1 MKPNTVFKRAYNRG
15 LARLPAYAIASD
27 IGSEPSWSRALAV
40 SRTTVRAIF
49 SAFAATG
56 LIAYDGRRKALL
68 RQPVPADFYAE
79 GETEQ
84 VGAIVEKQFM
94 QWILH
99 GDCKPGQ
106 QINALELS
114 RQFGVS
120 ASAVRDYLNRF
131 PRYGLLERRPSGSW
145 VFKGFTQDFAEE
157 LCEVRS
163 MFELRSALRFISLA
177 DEEPAWAE
185 LSRIRNEHLALLK
198 EAETRF
204 TDFSALDERF
214 HRCIND
220 ASRNR
225 FVVGFYD
232 VISMIFHYHY
242 QWNKQD
248 ERKRNIAAMH
258 EHLTYIDALQRRDA
272 SAVTQSCNAH
282 MATARLTLL
291 ASIRRRSRRHRCRSP
306 VALPRASGRRRT
318 VAGPVPPLRA
328 RMSCFQLPTI
338 RSQLMNASCFMTE
351 RIVRRSAGLEK
362 NRNLLMRLRQAALNA
377 RSPTNSHPLN
387 GATGEVQAL
396 VVGVQPHQFDAPMER

>member
-15 LARLPAYAIASD
+15 LARLRTYAIATD
-27 IGSEPSWSRALAV
+27 IGSEPTWSRALAV

-68 RQPVPADFYAE
+68 RHPDSADFYPE
-79 GETEQ
+79 VETEQ

-114 RQFGVS
+114 RHFGVS
-120 ASAVRDYLNRF
+120 PSAVRDYLNRF
-131 PRYGLLERRPSGSW
+131 PRYGLLERQPSGSW

-177 DEEPAWAE
+177 DDEPAWAE
-185 LSRIRNEHLALLK
+185 LSRIRNDHLALLK

-214 HRCIND
+214 HRCVND

-225 FVVGFYD
+225 FIVGFYD

-242 QWNKQD
+242 QWNKRD
-248 ERKRNIAAMH
+248 ERQRNIAAMH

-291 ASIRRRSRRHRCRSP
+291 ASIQGIRDAPDPDRPWRFPGRLAGGELSQDRSRH
-306 VALPRASGRRRT
+306 
-318 VAGPVPPLRA
+318 
-328 RMSCFQLPTI
+328 
-338 RSQLMNASCFMTE
+338 
-351 RIVRRSAGLEK
+351 
-362 NRNLLMRLRQAALNA
+362 
-377 RSPTNSHPLN
+377 
-387 GATGEVQAL
+387 
-396 VVGVQPHQFDAPMER
+396 

>member
-1 MKPNTVFKRAYNRG
+1 MRH
-15 LARLPAYAIASD
+15 
-27 IGSEPSWSRALAV
+27 
-40 SRTTVRAIF
+40 
-49 SAFAATG
+49 
-56 LIAYDGRRKALL
+56 
-68 RQPVPADFYAE
+68 PVPADFYPE
-79 GETEQ
+79 VETEQ

-120 ASAVRDYLNRF
+120 PSAVRDYLNRF

-145 VFKGFTQDFAEE
+145 VFKGFTEDFAEE

-177 DEEPAWAE
+177 DDEPAWAE
-185 LSRIRNEHLALLK
+185 LSRIRNDHLALLE

-225 FVVGFYD
+225 FIVGFYD

-242 QWNKQD
+242 QWNKRD
-248 ERKRNIAAMH
+248 ERERNIAAMH
-258 EHLTYIDALQRRDA
+258 EHLTYIDALAAPRRVSRDA
-272 SAVTQSCNAH
+272 KLQRPYGDRAADSAGVHS
-282 MATARLTLL
+282 
-291 ASIRRRSRRHRCRSP
+291 RRSRRPGSGSP
-306 VALPRASGRRRT
+306 LALPRASGRRRT
-318 VAGPVPPLRA
+318 VAGPVSPLTRRA
-328 RMSCFQLPTI
+328 
-338 RSQLMNASCFMTE
+338 
-351 RIVRRSAGLEK
+351 G
-362 NRNLLMRLRQAALNA
+362 RLIF
-377 RSPTNSHPLN
+377 SPVS
-387 GATGEVQAL
+387 G
-396 VVGVQPHQFDAPMER
+396 

>member
-15 LARLPAYAIASD
+15 LARLRDYAIASN
-27 IGSEPSWSRALAV
+27 IGSEPSWSQALAV

-49 SAFAATG
+49 SAFAVRG

-68 RQPVPADFYAE
+68 RKPVPADFYPE
-79 GETEQ
+79 VETEQ
-84 VGAIVEKQFM
+84 VGAVVEKQFM

-106 QINALELS
+106 QLNALELS

-120 ASAVRDYLNRF
+120 ASAMRDYLNRF

-145 VFKGFTQDFAEE
+145 VFNGFTEDFAEE

-185 LSRIRNEHLALLK
+185 LSRIRNDHLALLE
-198 EAETRF
+198 EAESRF

-225 FVVGFYD
+225 FIVGFYD
-232 VISMIFHYHY
+232 VISLIFHYHY
-242 QWNKQD
+242 QWNKRH
-248 ERKRNIAAMH
+248 ERERNIAAMH

-291 ASIRRRSRRHRCRSP
+291 ASIQGARDAPDPGRPWPVPGHLASGEPSQARSRHRP
-306 VALPRASGRRRT
+306 G
-318 VAGPVPPLRA
+318 A
-328 RMSCFQLPTI
+328 RD
-338 RSQLMNASCFMTE
+338 
-351 RIVRRSAGLEK
+351 G
-362 NRNLLMRLRQAALNA
+362 
-377 RSPTNSHPLN
+377 
-387 GATGEVQAL
+387 
-396 VVGVQPHQFDAPMER
+396 

>member
-27 IGSEPSWSRALAV
+27 IGSELSWSQALAV

-79 GETEQ
+79 VETEQ

-185 LSRIRNEHLALLK
+185 LSRVRNEHLALLK

-225 FVVGFYD
+225 FIVGFYD

-242 QWNKQD
+242 QWTMTGHA
-248 ERKRNIAAMH
+248 ISSPC
-258 EHLTYIDALQRRDA
+258 T
-272 SAVTQSCNAH
+272 
-282 MATARLTLL
+282 
-291 ASIRRRSRRHRCRSP
+291 SI
-306 VALPRASGRRRT
+306 
-318 VAGPVPPLRA
+318 
-328 RMSCFQLPTI
+328 
-338 RSQLMNASCFMTE
+338 
-351 RIVRRSAGLEK
+351 
-362 NRNLLMRLRQAALNA
+362 
-377 RSPTNSHPLN
+377 
-387 GATGEVQAL
+387 
-396 VVGVQPHQFDAPMER
+396 

>member
-1 MKPNTVFKRAYNRG
+1 MKSNTVFKRAYNRG
-15 LARLPAYAIASD
+15 LARLTHYALGAD
-27 IGSEPSWSRALAV
+27 IGSEPSWSEALSV

-49 SAFAATG
+49 SAFAAG
-56 LIAYDGRRKALL
+56 KLIAYDGRRKALL
-68 RQPVPADFYAE
+68 RHAVAADFYPE
-79 GETEQ
+79 VETEH

-120 ASAVRDYLNRF
+120 PSAVRDYLNRF

-145 VFKGFTQDFAEE
+145 VFKGFTEDFAAE
-157 LCEVRS
+157 LCEVRA

-185 LSRIRNEHLALLK
+185 LARIRNDHLALL
-198 EAETRF
+198 EDAETRF

-225 FVVGFYD
+225 FIVGFYD

-242 QWNKQD
+242 QWNKRD
-248 ERKRNIAAMH
+248 ERQRNIVAMH
-258 EHLTYIDALQRRDA
+258 EHLAYIDALQRRDA
-272 SAVTQSCNAH
+272 SAVAQSCNAH
-282 MATARLTLL
+282 MATARLTLM
-291 ASIRRRSRRHRCRSP
+291 ASIPRGGE
-306 VALPRASGRRRT
+306 ALDPG
-318 VAGPVPPLRA
+318 
-328 RMSCFQLPTI
+328 
-338 RSQLMNASCFMTE
+338 RSQSVSGLFAGGG
-351 RIVRRSAGLEK
+351 RSQGSPRHGRGA
-362 NRNLLMRLRQAALNA
+362 RN
-377 RSPTNSHPLN
+377 S
-387 GATGEVQAL
+387 
-396 VVGVQPHQFDAPMER
+396 

>member
-15 LARLPAYAIASD
+15 LARLRDYAIASD
-27 IGSEPSWSRALAV
+27 IGSEPSWSQALAV

-49 SAFAATG
+49 VGFAAAR

-68 RQPVPADFYAE
+68 RRPVPTDFYPE
-79 GETEQ
+79 EETEQ
-84 VGAIVEKQFM
+84 VGAVVEKQFM

-120 ASAVRDYLNRF
+120 ASAMRDYLNRF
-131 PRYGLLERRPSGSW
+131 PQYGLLERRPNGSW
-145 VFKGFTQDFAEE
+145 VFKGFTEGFAEE

-185 LSRIRNEHLALLK
+185 LSRIRNDHLALLE
-198 EAETRF
+198 EAESRF

-225 FVVGFYD
+225 FIVGFYD
-232 VISMIFHYHY
+232 VISLIFHYHY
-242 QWNKQD
+242 QWNKRH
-248 ERKRNIAAMH
+248 ERERNIAAMH

-291 ASIRRRSRRHRCRSP
+291 ASIQRVRDAPDPGRPWPFPAHLASGEPSHDRSRR
-306 VALPRASGRRRT
+306 
-318 VAGPVPPLRA
+318 
-328 RMSCFQLPTI
+328 
-338 RSQLMNASCFMTE
+338 
-351 RIVRRSAGLEK
+351 
-362 NRNLLMRLRQAALNA
+362 
-377 RSPTNSHPLN
+377 
-387 GATGEVQAL
+387 
-396 VVGVQPHQFDAPMER
+396 

>member
-27 IGSEPSWSRALAV
+27 IGSEPSWSKALAV

-185 LSRIRNEHLALLK
+185 LTRIRNDHLALLK

-248 ERKRNIAAMH
+248 ERKRNIVAMH

-291 ASIRRRSRRHRCRSP
+291 ASIEGVRDATDAGRPWPFAGRLASAEPSQNRSRH
-306 VALPRASGRRRT
+306 
-318 VAGPVPPLRA
+318 
-328 RMSCFQLPTI
+328 
-338 RSQLMNASCFMTE
+338 
-351 RIVRRSAGLEK
+351 
-362 NRNLLMRLRQAALNA
+362 
-377 RSPTNSHPLN
+377 
-387 GATGEVQAL
+387 
-396 VVGVQPHQFDAPMER
+396 

>member
-1 MKPNTVFKRAYNRG
+1 MKSNTVFKRAYNRG
-15 LARLPAYAIASD
+15 LTRLRHYAVASD
-27 IGSEPSWSRALAV
+27 VGSEPSWSQALAV

-49 SAFAATG
+49 SAFAAGG

-68 RQPVPADFYAE
+68 RHPVPADFYPE

-99 GDCKPGQ
+99 GDCKPGE

-120 ASAVRDYLNRF
+120 PSAVRDYLNRF
-131 PRYGLLERRPSGSW
+131 PRYGLLERGPSGSW

-157 LCEVRS
+157 LCEVRA
-163 MFELRSALRFISLA
+163 MFELRSALRFLSLP
-177 DEEPAWAE
+177 DDEPAWAE
-185 LSRIRNEHLALLK
+185 LSRIRDDHLALID
-198 EAETRF
+198 EADTRF

-225 FVVGFYD
+225 FIVGFYD

-242 QWNKQD
+242 QWNKRD
-248 ERKRNIAAMH
+248 ERQRNIMAMH

-272 SAVTQSCNAH
+272 AAVAQSCNAH
-282 MATARLTLL
+282 MATARLTLM
-291 ASIRRRSRRHRCRSP
+291 ASIPP
-306 VALPRASGRRRT
+306 VGDAPGIGRPWPIPAL
-318 VAGPVPPLRA
+318 
-328 RMSCFQLPTI
+328 
-338 RSQLMNASCFMTE
+338 
-351 RIVRRSAGLEK
+351 
-362 NRNLLMRLRQAALNA
+362 
-377 RSPTNSHPLN
+377 SPTSDPPRGRFRQGSGARN
-387 GATGEVQAL
+387 G
-396 VVGVQPHQFDAPMER
+396 

>member
-15 LARLPAYAIASD
+15 LARLGEYAIASD
-27 IGSEPSWSRALAV
+27 VGSEPSWSQALAV

-49 SAFAATG
+49 SAFAAGG
-56 LIAYDGRRKALL
+56 LIAYDGRRKVLL
-68 RQPVPADFYAE
+68 RHPVAADYYPE
-79 GETEQ
+79 VETEQ
-84 VGAIVEKQFM
+84 VGAVVEKQFM

-120 ASAVRDYLNRF
+120 ASAMRDYLNRF

-145 VFKGFTQDFAEE
+145 VFKGFTEDFAEE

-163 MFELRSALRFISLA
+163 MFELRSALRFVSLA

-185 LSRIRNEHLALLK
+185 LSRIGNDHLALLE
-198 EAETRF
+198 EAESRF

-225 FVVGFYD
+225 FIVGFYD
-232 VISMIFHYHY
+232 VISLVFHYHY
-242 QWNKQD
+242 QWNKRH
-248 ERKRNIAAMH
+248 ERERNIAAMH

-291 ASIRRRSRRHRCRSP
+291 ASIQGVRETPDPGRAWPFPGRLASGERPQTRSRH
-306 VALPRASGRRRT
+306 
-318 VAGPVPPLRA
+318 
-328 RMSCFQLPTI
+328 
-338 RSQLMNASCFMTE
+338 
-351 RIVRRSAGLEK
+351 
-362 NRNLLMRLRQAALNA
+362 
-377 RSPTNSHPLN
+377 
-387 GATGEVQAL
+387 
-396 VVGVQPHQFDAPMER
+396 

>member
-1 MKPNTVFKRAYNRG
+1 MKLNTVFKRAYNRG
-15 LARLPAYAIASD
+15 LTRLRDCPIASD

-49 SAFAATG
+49 SALATRG
-56 LIAYDGRRKALL
+56 LIVYEGRRKALL
-68 RQPVPADFYAE
+68 RQPVPADFYPE
-79 GETEQ
+79 VETEQ

-120 ASAVRDYLNRF
+120 SSAVRDYLNRF

-145 VFKGFTQDFAEE
+145 VFKGFTHDFAEE

-185 LSRIRNEHLALLK
+185 LARIRTAHLALLE

-214 HRCIND
+214 HRCVND

-242 QWNKQD
+242 QWNKRD
-248 ERKRNIAAMH
+248 ERQRNIVAMH

-291 ASIRRRSRRHRCRSP
+291 ASIQGVRDAKIFVAPSHSPGLWPAASRRRW
-306 VALPRASGRRRT
+306 
-318 VAGPVPPLRA
+318 
-328 RMSCFQLPTI
+328 
-338 RSQLMNASCFMTE
+338 
-351 RIVRRSAGLEK
+351 
-362 NRNLLMRLRQAALNA
+362 A
-377 RSPTNSHPLN
+377 RS
-387 GATGEVQAL
+387 
-396 VVGVQPHQFDAPMER
+396 R